1 LTYLWV
7 GIGSAF
13 GGIARYWISLAM
25 TSLTGPGFPWGTILI
40 NVVGS
45 FIIGFFGALTGIG
58 GSLNV
63 SGDLRVFVMVGI
75 CGGFTTFSSFSLQTL
90 DLAHEGRWSYALANI
105 VLSVTLCMIFVTLGH
120 VSAAWMN
127 ISRSG

>member
-1 LTYLWV
+1 
-7 GIGSAF
+7 
-13 GGIARYWISLAM
+13 M
-25 TSLTGPGFPWGTILI
+25 TALTGPGFPWGTILI

-63 SGDLRVFVMVGI
+63 PGDLRVFVMVGI

-90 DLAHEGRWSYALANI
+90 DLAREGRWSYALANI

-120 VSAAWMN
+120 VSAAWVN